1 MNGETKK
8 ALSNSFKFCEE
19 VLDEGQELLI
29 FVTELTMN
37 PSSAQFISRY
47 GCDEYFKHNKELLF
61 YDIQKQIIQELNLL
75 ENDKHYK

>member
-37 PSSAQFISRY
+37 PSSAPFISRY

-61 YDIQKQIIQELNLL
+61 YDRQK
-75 ENDKHYK
+75 

>member
-47 GCDEYFKHNKELLF
+47 GWDEYFKHNKELLF
-61 YDIQKQIIQELNLL
+61 YDRQK
-75 ENDKHYK
+75 